1 MEKINLTYTINENI
15 YTILYNGK
23 PWIVQDTTK
32 YNPFPATTIQE
43 SVELHIAY
51 QYNEFRNQVL
61 NALKSACN
69 EAITKGIDVE
79 IDSITK
85 HFSLETYD
93 QINIM
98 SLRGAVMAGATSVSY
113 HADGEDCIVYSAA
126 NFATIANAVEA
137 HIKHHQTY
145 YNQLKK
151 QTEAID
157 DINQVINVKYG
168 DALTGEYLIKYN
180 TIMNS

>member
-1 MEKINLTYTINENI
+1 METVNLTSTINGST

-32 YNPFPATTIQE
+32 YNPFPAATIQE

-51 QYNEFRNQVL
+51 QYLEFRNQVL
-61 NALKSACN
+61 SALKSACN
-69 EAITKGIDVE
+69 EAIIKGIDVD
-79 IDSITK
+79 IDGTIK
-85 HFSLETYD
+85 HFSLDTYD

-98 SLRGAVMAGATSVSY
+98 SLKGAVMAGAQSVLY
-113 HADGEDCIVYSAA
+113 HADGEDCIMYSAA
-126 NFATIANAVEA
+126 NFTLIANAAEA

-168 DALTGEYLIKYN
+168 DELTGEYLVKY
-180 TIMNS
+180 TAIMNS

>member
-1 MEKINLTYTINENI
+1 METINLTSTINGST

-23 PWIVQDTTK
+23 PWIVQDTNK
-32 YNPFPATTIQE
+32 HNPFPAATIQE

-51 QYNEFRNQVL
+51 QYLEFRNQVL
-61 NALKSACN
+61 NALKSTCN
-69 EAITKGIDVE
+69 ESITNGVDVE
-79 IDSITK
+79 IDGFTK

-98 SLRGAVMAGATSVSY
+98 SLRGAVMAGAQSVSY
-113 HADGEDCIVYSAA
+113 HADGEDCITYSAA
-126 NFATIANAVEA
+126 NFALIANAAEA

-151 QTEAID
+151 QTEAME

-168 DALTGEYLIKYN
+168 DALTGEYLIKY
-180 TIMNS
+180 TSIMNS